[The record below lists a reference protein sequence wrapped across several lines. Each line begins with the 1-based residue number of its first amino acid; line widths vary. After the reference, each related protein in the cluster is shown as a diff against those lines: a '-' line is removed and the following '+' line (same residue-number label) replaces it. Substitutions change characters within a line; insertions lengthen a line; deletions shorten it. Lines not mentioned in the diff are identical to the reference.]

1 MATTVFMTGANKTG
15 TMVTI
20 TVRYRNFPITF
31 DMTTGQYTSYTGRTV
46 KRFPCSA
53 VEANGLSHIDK
64 LLISATRGGVEA
76 LSRLE
81 LFLGQ
86 PDLLETVQ
94 SICDLPAECP
104 KGFIKWVREKQK
116 PLNDNSLHEF
126 KIVQTLRQQSKEDLE
141 VYELLTMTE
150 DSPAD
155 SFFVGGKK
163 LIDWYLTTDSD
174 TRKIFNKILKVSQ
187 KGFSWNFARDMIIW
201 LQNFTSPTYY
211 SHLRGVS
218 IDNPIQYADTN
229 RSFAWNNKMI
239 EEIAESQVR
248 ESIISKEDIIR
259 PIETLSNEQFTVIVP
274 SSLQDFTD
282 EGKQQ
287 GNCVGSHYHK
297 SIAEGLNLIYFIRKT
312 KTPDKSYITN
322 RFNIH
327 RQKTVETKKQFNHPN
342 DDKDAIELINRID
355 EMIRTLI

>member
-20 TVRYRNFPITF
+20 TVQDRKFPITF
-31 DMTTGQYTSYTGRTV
+31 DMATEQYTSYTGKVV
-46 KRFPCSA
+46 KRFPCTA
-53 VEANGLSHIDK
+53 VGANGLSHIDK
-64 LLISATRGGVEA
+64 LLISATHDGVEA

-141 VYELLTMTE
+141 IYEFLAMSE
-150 DSPAD
+150 GSPAD
-155 SFFVGGKK
+155 RIFVEGKN
-163 LIDWYLTTDSD
+163 LIDWYLTTDPT
-174 TRKIFNKILKVSQ
+174 TRKIFNKILKVSL
-187 KGFSWNFARDMIIW
+187 KGFSWNFARDMSEW
-201 LQNFTSPTYY
+201 LQNFASPTYY
-211 SHLRGVS
+211 YPLRATT

-229 RSFAWNNKMI
+229 RSFTWNNKML
-239 EEIAESQVR
+239 EEIAESQV
-248 ESIISKEDIIR
+248 EEGVISKEDIIR
-259 PIETLSNEQFTVIVP
+259 PIESLSNEQFTIVVP

-287 GNCVGSHYHK
+287 GNCVGSYYHK

-322 RFNIH
+322 RFNIQS
-327 RQKTVETKKQFNHPN
+327 QKTTETRMKFNVTN
-342 DDKDAIELINRID
+342 DDRDARRLIRRID
-355 EMIRTLI
+355 EMIRELI

>member
-1 MATTVFMTGANKTG
+1 MANTAFMTGASKAG
-15 TMVTI
+15 TVVTI
-20 TVRYRNFPITF
+20 TVRDRKFPITF
-31 DMTTGQYTSYTGRTV
+31 NMATGQYTSYTGRV
-46 KRFPCSA
+46 IKRFPCAA
-53 VEANGLSHIDK
+53 VWANGLSHIDK
-64 LLISATRGGVEA
+64 LLISATRDGVEA

-86 PDLLETVQ
+86 PDLLENVQ
-94 SICDLPAECP
+94 SISDLPTECP

-126 KIVQTLRQQSKEDLE
+126 KTCQALRQQSKEDLE
-141 VYELLTMTE
+141 VYEFLTMTE

-163 LIDWYLTTDSD
+163 LIDWYLTTDPD
-174 TRKIFNKILKVSQ
+174 TRKIFNKILKVSL
-187 KGFSWNFARDMIIW
+187 KGFSWHFARDMIIW
-201 LQNFTSPTYY
+201 LQSFTSPTYY
-211 SHLRGVS
+211 YHPRAIS

-229 RSFAWNNKMI
+229 RSFAWNNKML
-239 EEIAESQVR
+239 EEIAESQV
-248 ESIISKEDIIR
+248 EEGIISKEDIIR
-259 PIETLSNEQFTVIVP
+259 PIETLSNEQFTIVVP

-327 RQKTVETKKQFNHPN
+327 RQKTVETKMQFNHSN
-342 DDKDAIELINRID
+342 NDKDAIELINRID